1 MNGENMRLLVV
12 EDDVKLLRAVELYLT
27 QAGYEVKTAT
37 RGQTGLQGVL
47 EHRPDLIVLD
57 LMLPDVDGLEVCR
70 RVREVSS
77 VPIVILTA
85 RGAEEERITGLRTG
99 ADDYVV
105 KPFSLKELEARIE
118 AVLRRAALPPTVK
131 AAAAY
136 EDEYLLLDPTERRV
150 VVEGKLVELTPTEYQ
165 LLVLLVENAGRVMT
179 HDQLLQRV
187 WGWEYTDSVDHL
199 RVYMWRLR
207 QKIEKEPSRPQYL
220 LTEHGVG
227 YRFEKAGERWHVLPG
242 GRA

>member
-1 MNGENMRLLVV
+1 MNEKKMRLLII
-12 EDDVKLLRAVELYLT
+12 EDDVRLLEAVELFLT
-27 QAGYEVKTAT
+27 QAGYEVNTAT
-37 RGQTGLQGVL
+37 GGEAGLQGALV
-47 EHRPDLIVLD
+47 HQPDLIVLD
-57 LMLPDVDGLEVCR
+57 LMLPDMDGLEVCQ

-85 RGAEEERITGLRTG
+85 RGAEEERIKGLRTG

-136 EDEYLLLDPTERRV
+136 EDEHLVVDPMERRV
-150 VVEGKLVELTPTEYQ
+150 VVGGELLELTPTEYQ
-165 LLVLLVENAGRVMT
+165 LLILLVEHAGRVMR

-187 WGWEYTDSVDHL
+187 WGWQYTDSIDHL
-199 RVYMWRLR
+199 RVYIWRLR
-207 QKIEKEPSRPQYL
+207 QKIEKDPRRPRYI

-227 YRFEKAGERWHVLPG
+227 YRFEKAG
-242 GRA
+242 